1 MTTRKFYILFILTL
15 LTACNVAF
23 AQESRDSVKIYFS
36 LGRSV
41 LDTSIREN
49 NRVLNY
55 IRDSL
60 RSHYADAV
68 YRLKDVSVV
77 GGASPEGSVKL
88 NNRLSE
94 KRASSVFEFLSENI
108 TLPSTQNKLTT
119 HLGRDWR
126 GLLTWVLKDENVPY
140 KEDVIALLQNI
151 IYKSQDGERED
162 DDNYGRL
169 LRLKGGEPYRYLL
182 KTAFP
187 ELRASYLVLQYD
199 RIPNSLKMNNLM
211 AVQPLWEPTLP
222 TQQVLRFTPPLKES
236 KKGLF
241 MALKTNMLC
250 DAMLVPN
257 IGMEFHLGSNYSL
270 SANWM
275 YAWWKND
282 NKNFYW
288 RTYGGDLAI
297 RKYFGPR
304 AKQNLLTGHHLG
316 VYGQI
321 VTYDLLLGNRT
332 GILGDKWS
340 YAAGV
345 EYGYSLP
352 VAKRLNIDFSIGV
365 GYLTGEY
372 KEYLPIDDCY
382 VWQKTKNRKWV
393 GPTKAEVS
401 LVWLI
406 GKGAA
411 DRCKKGGNR

>member
-108 TLPSTQNKLTT
+108 TLPSTQNQLTT

-126 GLLTWVLKDENVPY
+126 GLLTWVLKDENVPCR
-140 KEDVIALLQNI
+140 EDVIALLQDI

-222 TQQVLRFTPPLKES
+222 TQQVLHFTPPS
-236 KKGLF
+236 KNL
-241 MALKTNMLC
+241 
-250 DAMLVPN
+250 
-257 IGMEFHLGSNYSL
+257 
-270 SANWM
+270 
-275 YAWWKND
+275 
-282 NKNFYW
+282 
-288 RTYGGDLAI
+288 
-297 RKYFGPR
+297 RK
-304 AKQNLLTGHHLG
+304 ACL
-316 VYGQI
+316 
-321 VTYDLLLGNRT
+321 
-332 GILGDKWS
+332 
-340 YAAGV
+340 
-345 EYGYSLP
+345 
-352 VAKRLNIDFSIGV
+352 
-365 GYLTGEY
+365 
-372 KEYLPIDDCY
+372 
-382 VWQKTKNRKWV
+382 
-393 GPTKAEVS
+393 
-401 LVWLI
+401 
-406 GKGAA
+406 
-411 DRCKKGGNR
+411 